1 MPPVWVCLM
10 FSHDE
15 IQVMCLCQECPGSDV
30 AFSLLPIR
38 GTRFVCPITGDVHVD
53 LLINTGDVHFDLLIK
68 VVTPSHLRC
77 ECVTPFPLYL
87 IHVFEEVL

>member
-38 GTRFVCPITGDVHVD
+38 GTRFVCPITGDVH
-53 LLINTGDVHFDLLIK
+53 FDLLIK
-68 VVTPSHLRC
+68 VVTPSRLRC

>member
-1 MPPVWVCLM
+1 MCVCIEKSLFTLSSFWVCPM

-15 IQVMCLCQECPGSDV
+15 IQVMCLCQECPGGDV

-38 GTRFVCPITGDVHVD
+38 GTRFLCPITGDVHFN

-68 VVTPSHLRC
+68 GSDS
-77 ECVTPFPLYL
+77 
-87 IHVFEEVL
+87 

>member
-10 FSHDE
+10 FSHNE

-38 GTRFVCPITGDVHVD
+38 GTRFVCPITGDVH
-53 LLINTGDVHFDLLIK
+53 FDLLIK
-68 VVTPSHLRC
+68 VVTPSHLHC